1 MQAGIV
7 HVVDDDDAVRNATAA
22 LLEAAGHQV
31 QLWTSGQTFLQRRP
45 SDEPGCVILDLRM
58 PGVTGI
64 QVLEQM
70 RREGTRLTFVVVTGH
85 ADVGT
90 AVTAMKLG
98 ATDFL
103 EKPYK
108 PDQLIEAVRRA
119 TAISVSNSPQARS
132 SDARR
137 LIASL
142 TPRECQVLCALVDGG
157 ANKSIARD
165 LDLSPRTVEM
175 HRANMMEKLQART
188 LSDALRIAYEAGLV
202 PTSNE

>member
-1 MQAGIV
+1 MQAGTV

-31 QLWTSGQTFLQRRP
+31 ELWTSGQTFLQRRLT
-45 SDEPGCVILDLRM
+45 DAPGCVVLDLRM
-58 PGVTGI
+58 PGVTGLE
-64 QVLEQM
+64 VLEHM
-70 RREGTRLTFVVVTGH
+70 RRNGTRLSFVVVTGH
-85 ADVGT
+85 ADIGT

-103 EKPYK
+103 EKPYQ
-108 PDQLIEAVRRA
+108 PDELLESVRRA
-119 TAISVSNSPQARS
+119 IAISASNSPQARS

-137 LIASL
+137 LISSL
-142 TPRECQVLCALVDGG
+142 TPRECQVLRALVEGG

-188 LSDALRIAYEAGLV
+188 LSDALRIAYEAGLA
-202 PTSNE
+202 PTPTE

>member
-1 MQAGIV
+1 MQAGTV

-31 QLWTSGQTFLQRRP
+31 ELWTSGQTFLQRRP
-45 SDEPGCVILDLRM
+45 TDEPGCVILDLRM

-64 QVLEQM
+64 EVLEEM
-70 RREGTRLTFVVVTGH
+70 RREGTRLSFVVVTGH
-85 ADVGT
+85 ADIGT

-103 EKPYK
+103 EKPYQ
-108 PDQLIEAVRRA
+108 PNELLESVRRA
-119 TAISVSNSPQARS
+119 IVISESNSPQARS

-142 TPRECQVLCALVDGG
+142 TPRECQVLRALVEGG

-202 PTSNE
+202 PTPID

>member
-1 MQAGIV
+1 MQAGTV

-22 LLEAAGHQV
+22 LLEAAGHRV
-31 QLWTSGQTFLQRRP
+31 ELWTSGQAFLQLTP
-45 SDEPGCVILDLRM
+45 SDEPGCVVLDLRM

-64 QVLEQM
+64 EVLERM
-70 RREGTRLTFVVVTGH
+70 RRNGTRLSFVVVTGH
-85 ADVGT
+85 ADIGT

-103 EKPYK
+103 EKPYQ
-108 PDQLIEAVRRA
+108 PDELLESVRRA
-119 TAISVSNSPQARS
+119 IAISASNSPQARS

-137 LIASL
+137 LISGL
-142 TPRECQVLCALVDGG
+142 TPRECQVLRALVEGG

-202 PTSNE
+202 PTPTE